1 MGKTKSFAPKQFF
14 EQWLPRLIAL
24 SVFAYLIY
32 SLVFRQDEF
41 SWLHITL
48 LLIVIVLILAP
59 MASRLKVLNLIDF
72 TSKLNSLEREQQET
86 KSQLIELS
94 NQISSVV
101 SMRVNP
107 IQIMTTGSAD
117 TLKELKELF
126 QSFRESESEVHRT
139 VSIEEDA
146 KYTKEEFLRRAYG
159 YRSKA
164 YTLLLLTMVF
174 QVAIREHR
182 ASTSADYV
190 EGSTMSEKIPNM
202 IKKVLANGL
211 DTVFPIMV
219 TDEKSGESRS
229 VITPGIIEK
238 LQLINSLIELCEKI
252 ESGESELPPRADID
266 SLFDSI
272 GEALATIGAGLEVI
286 GTYSILYQY
295 RMTNAIEALER
306 EIRQADTEQRPIH
319 FPPPKSD

>member
-41 SWLHITL
+41 SWLHIVM

-72 TSKLNSLEREQQET
+72 TSRLNSLEQEQQEA
-86 KSQLIELS
+86 KSQLTELR

-107 IQIMTTGSAD
+107 IQIMTTGSVD
-117 TLKELKELF
+117 TLKELF
-126 QSFRESESEVHRT
+126 QSSRKSESEVHRT
-139 VSIEEDA
+139 VSSEEDA
-146 KYTKEEFLRRAYG
+146 KYTKEEFLRRAHGYCYG
-159 YRSKA
+159 A
-164 YTLLLLTMVF
+164 YVLLLLTMLF
-174 QVAIREHR
+174 QVAMREHR
-182 ASTSADYV
+182 ASISADFVV
-190 EGSTMSEKIPNM
+190 EGSTMRERIPNM
-202 IKKVLANGL
+202 IKKVLDNGL

-229 VITPGIIEK
+229 VIAPGIIEK
-238 LQLINSLIELCEKI
+238 LQLINSLIGLCEKI
-252 ESGESELPPRADID
+252 ESGESELPPRTDID

-272 GEALATIGAGLEVI
+272 IEALATIGSGLEVI
-286 GTYSILYQY
+286 GTDSILYQY
-295 RMTNAIEALER
+295 RMRNAIEALKT
-306 EIRQADTEQRPIH
+306 EIGQADAEQRPIH

>member
-48 LLIVIVLILAP
+48 LLIVIALILAP

-117 TLKELKELF
+117 TLKELF
-126 QSFRESESEVHRT
+126 QSFRKSESEVHRT

-159 YRSKA
+159 YRSKG

-174 QVAIREHR
+174 QVAICEHR
-182 ASTSADYV
+182 VSTSADYV

-202 IKKVLANGL
+202 IKKVLDNGL

-252 ESGESELPPRADID
+252 ESGESELPPRTDID

-295 RMTNAIEALER
+295 RMTNAIEALKR
-306 EIRQADTEQRPIH
+306 EIGQADTEQRPIH